1 MSAALVLGSAVITA
15 PLVLAA
21 DGPFTIDG
29 TIPDAGA
36 TELPDAF
43 GNVKEL
49 GPLNASTT
57 KIGVIHSDAVPT
69 LDLTNPNAQVDLRR
83 AWLDT
88 ERDACTS
95 HDWLYF
101 AWERDKNSG
110 SGFIAYEFMK
120 NAPRRAVRTP
130 PRPRPS

>member
-83 AWLDT
+83 AWLT
-88 ERDACTS
+88 RRATRAPATTGCTS
-95 HDWLYF
+95 P
-101 AWERDKNSG
+101 G
-110 SGFIAYEFMK
+110 SAT
-120 NAPRRAVRTP
+120 RTAAAASS
-130 PRPRPS
+130 RTSS